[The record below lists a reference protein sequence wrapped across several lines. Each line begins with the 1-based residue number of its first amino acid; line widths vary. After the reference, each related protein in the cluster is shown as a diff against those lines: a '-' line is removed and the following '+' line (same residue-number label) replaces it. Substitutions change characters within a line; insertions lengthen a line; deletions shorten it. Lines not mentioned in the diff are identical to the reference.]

1 MTFELAGVRFA
12 LVIVAAIMAS
22 VFGFIWYH
30 PKVMGAKLSAL
41 SGSKLSSKK
50 ENKVK
55 GVFGEFIMSLV
66 MAFVLA
72 QVLSFTQAD
81 VAADAIQVTFFMWL
95 GFIAT
100 TTFGRVLWKGKS
112 ITLYL
117 LGNIHTLISMF
128 IMAIVLVS
136 L

>member
-1 MTFELAGVRFA
+1 MAFELVGVRFA
-12 LVIVAAIMAS
+12 LIIVAAVMAS

-50 ENKVK
+50 ENKIK
-55 GVFGEFIMSLV
+55 GIFGEFIMLLV

-72 QVLSFTQAD
+72 QALSFAQAD
-81 VAADAIQVTFFMWL
+81 AVSDAIQVTFLMWL

-112 ITLYL
+112 ITLYV
-117 LGNIHTLISMF
+117 LGNVQTLISMF
-128 IMAIVLVS
+128 ILAIVLVS